1 MISRKIFILL
11 TRMLDNGSKA
21 MRLVTRFSYTHASIG
36 LEEDMNTF
44 YSFICKGFIVEKIT
58 RYLRPDREPF
68 PCLLYEM
75 EVSEEVYQNI
85 KEMLNIFVENKKILR
100 YSYLGIALGLMHIS
114 YKSRYHYFC
123 SQFVADI
130 LKNSKAAYLKK
141 DSELYMPKD
150 FRNLQGVSVRFQ
162 GDLQGMLRQFH
173 ILPPLPT

>member
-100 YSYLGIALGLMHIS
+100 YSY
-114 YKSRYHYFC
+114 
-123 SQFVADI
+123 
-130 LKNSKAAYLKK
+130 
-141 DSELYMPKD
+141 
-150 FRNLQGVSVRFQ
+150 
-162 GDLQGMLRQFH
+162 
-173 ILPPLPT
+173 